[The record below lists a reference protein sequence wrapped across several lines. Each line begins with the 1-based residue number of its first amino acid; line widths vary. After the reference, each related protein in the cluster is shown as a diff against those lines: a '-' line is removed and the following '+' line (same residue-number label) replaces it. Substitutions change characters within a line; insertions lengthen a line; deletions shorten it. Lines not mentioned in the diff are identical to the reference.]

1 MVRIDVKKLVVAMA
15 NKCMTV
21 KELAKAIGT
30 STTCIYKIRRGYLAK
45 VETIGKICK
54 VLELDAE
61 ELITEVVH
69 YERRKTPAS

>member
-1 MVRIDVKKLVVAMA
+1 MVRIDVMKLVTAMA

-21 KELAKAIGT
+21 KELADAIGT

-54 VLELDAE
+54 ALEIDAAD
-61 ELITEVVH
+61 LIVEVVH
-69 YERRKTPAS
+69 YQKAGTSKA

>member
-1 MVRIDVKKLVVAMA
+1 MVQIDTMKLVVAMA

-21 KELAKAIGT
+21 KELAKATGT

-54 VLELDAE
+54 VLEIDAAD
-61 ELITEVVH
+61 LIVKIVNYQRT
-69 YERRKTPAS
+69 RTSAS

>member
-1 MVRIDVKKLVVAMA
+1 MVRVDVMKLIVAMA

-21 KELAKAIGT
+21 KDLADAIGK

-54 VLELDAE
+54 VLEIDAAD
-61 ELITEVVH
+61 LIVEIVH
-69 YERRKTPAS
+69 YQRTRTSAS

>member
-1 MVRIDVKKLVVAMA
+1 MVRVDIMKLIVAMA

-21 KELAKAIGT
+21 KDLADAIGK

-54 VLELDAE
+54 VLEMDAAD
-61 ELITEVVH
+61 LIVEVV
-69 YERRKTPAS
+69 YYQRTRASVS